1 MRRCTFRGRNKGGDP
16 VEIERCYDISAEC
29 IDFHFGSRNIEVMS
43 GKCFI
48 ICSWNFLLASACV
61 MGDFEI

>member
-1 MRRCTFRGRNKGGDP
+1 M
-16 VEIERCYDISAEC
+16 EIERCYDISAEC